1 MSSGLSGVVRSDV
14 ELPDEILSVI
24 PTDPFEQLDLAK
36 KITSMAIAS
45 KVSNL
50 EAEVVEL
57 RQKLQEAEI
66 GMLEL
71 EAKAFRFQRAFRETD
86 SRLKIVL
93 HDNVSNSV
101 YVDPLHTIEWILFY
115 FLIYL
120 FLFSAE
126 DESDKGT

>member
-1 MSSGLSGVVRSDV
+1 MSSGLSGVVRSDF

-57 RQKLQEAEI
+57 RQKLQETEI

-101 YVDPLHTIEWILFY
+101 ILILSILLNGFD

-120 FLFSAE
+120 FFLFSAE